1 MQLTDKKVADKF
13 YVVQVSWDKSF
24 FKFFDLKEAEAEMMR
39 LAKMH
44 KWNEVFIYETKKSFI
59 NSEILSLYE

>member
-44 KWNEVFIYETKKSFI
+44 KWSFYLWDKEKFYKFWNFKSLWI
-59 NSEILSLYE
+59 K